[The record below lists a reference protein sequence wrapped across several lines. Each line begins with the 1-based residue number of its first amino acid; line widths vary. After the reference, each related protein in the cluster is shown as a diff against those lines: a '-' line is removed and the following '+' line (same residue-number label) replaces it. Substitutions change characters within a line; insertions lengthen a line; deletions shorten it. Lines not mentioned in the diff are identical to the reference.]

1 MPKNDDGMLCTGA
14 WKPITTLAW
23 MGRTGGTSGA
33 AGRKLVA
40 DRNLGTDWKLGAGRT
55 RIPRE
60 RCPDAA

>member
-1 MPKNDDGMLCTGA
+1 
-14 WKPITTLAW
+14 

-33 AGRKLVA
+33 AGRKLVT